1 MNADERTSPELA
13 DSGNRNRDISR
24 KGIVWPVFGGIR

>member
-1 MNADERTSPELA
+1 MNAGKRTAPEVA
-13 DSGNRNRDISR
+13 DRGSRNRDIGR